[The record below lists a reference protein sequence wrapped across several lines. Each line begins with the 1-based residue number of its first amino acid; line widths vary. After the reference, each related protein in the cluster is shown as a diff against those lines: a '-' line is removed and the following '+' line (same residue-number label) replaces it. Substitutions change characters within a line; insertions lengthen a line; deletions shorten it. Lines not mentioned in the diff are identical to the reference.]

1 MPDDRG
7 SLVTGNRTAAA
18 VVGLGAMGSRIA
30 RRLHDTGHELSVWN
44 RDAAKCAPLV
54 ELGAT
59 EAASPA
65 QAAMRA
71 DAVVTMVSDPTALR
85 EVTEGPDGAMAGMS
99 AGKTL
104 IQMST
109 VGTAEVIRLA
119 ETLTPGSLLD
129 APVLG
134 SVAEAESGRLTI
146 FVGGPEPVVERC
158 RPLLSALGSVVYVG
172 PVGAGSSAKLVAN
185 TALLGVLGVLGEA
198 LALGNQLGLSRN
210 SAFEVLDTT
219 PLAAQASRRRPS
231 IERSEYPRRFA
242 LSLARKDGDLIL
254 AAARESGTDL
264 RLTAAARA
272 WFAEAEDA
280 GLADRDYSAVLER
293 IVGPWATA

>member
-1 MPDDRG
+1 
-7 SLVTGNRTAAA
+7 
-18 VVGLGAMGSRIA
+18 MGSRIA
-30 RRLHDTGHELSVWN
+30 RRLLDTGHELFVWN

-59 EAASPA
+59 QAASPA

-85 EVTEGPDGAMAGMS
+85 EVAEGQDGAAAGIT
-99 AGKTL
+99 AEKTL

-109 VGTAEVIRLA
+109 VGTAEALRLA
-119 ETLTPGSLLD
+119 EMLAPGSLLD

-134 SVAEAESGRLTI
+134 SVTEVESGTLTI
-146 FVGGPEPVVERC
+146 LVGGPKPVIERC
-158 RPLLSALGSVVYVG
+158 RPLLSALGSVVWVG
-172 PVGAGSSAKLVAN
+172 PIGAGSSAKLVAN
-185 TALLGVLGVLGEA
+185 TALLGVVGVLGEA
-198 LALGNQLGLSRN
+198 LALANQLGLSRD
-210 SAFEVLDTT
+210 SAFEVLAAT

-231 IERSEYPRRFA
+231 IERSEYPPRFA
-242 LSLARKDGDLIL
+242 LSLARKDADLIL
-254 AAARESGTDL
+254 DTARASGTDL

-280 GLADRDYSAVLER
+280 GLGDRDYSAVLER
-293 IVGPWATA
+293 MVRP